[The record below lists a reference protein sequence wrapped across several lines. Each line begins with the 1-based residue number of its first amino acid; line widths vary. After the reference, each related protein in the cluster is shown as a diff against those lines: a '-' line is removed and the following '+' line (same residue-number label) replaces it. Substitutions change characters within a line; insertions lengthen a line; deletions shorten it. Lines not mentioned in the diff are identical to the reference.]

1 MNNNKYGIVLFKN
14 TANLGD
20 DIQVYAASRFYPQ
33 IDYIID
39 RESISE
45 FVPNQKEKV
54 KVVMNGWF
62 NHDKTEF
69 LISPYIDPLFISIH
83 FTENDLYLSPGYS
96 FLTDYAQK
104 VMSKYKIGCR
114 DNHTLEVLKK
124 LGYKDVYFS
133 SCMTTTINPIGNK
146 KTKDYIV
153 AVDMNPK
160 IVEHLRKI
168 TNKEIIET
176 THWLFLEDNMT
187 YDEQRKKIDE
197 FDKANSE
204 KREKMI
210 QKHANLSFE
219 KRMQLVEKQ
228 LKLYQEASLVITDRI
243 HVGLPC
249 LGLQTNVLLIYY
261 DYNSDRIE
269 TFKELLVNCTEEE
282 FLQMKEE
289 DLLKIKNKNTY
300 KKYREKIIKDTQ
312 KFISEETKN
321 NEKLPDINIFKD
333 INIGR
338 EKYLKKLYTERIDE
352 LKKEN
357 EKLKNENKLLEKDL
371 TFYKKIK
378 YSKSW
383 KIIGKMY
390 KLKAKDKSNL

>member
-1 MNNNKYGIVLFKN
+1 
-14 TANLGD
+14 
-20 DIQVYAASRFYPQ
+20 
-33 IDYIID
+33 
-39 RESISE
+39 
-45 FVPNQKEKV
+45 
-54 KVVMNGWF
+54 
-62 NHDKTEF
+62 
-69 LISPYIDPLFISIH
+69 
-83 FTENDLYLSPGYS
+83 
-96 FLTDYAQK
+96 
-104 VMSKYKIGCR
+104 MSKYKIGCR

-133 SCMTTTINPIGNK
+133 SCMTTTINPIGKK

-168 TNKEIIET
+168 TNKEVIET

-187 YDEQRKKIDE
+187 YDEQRKKNDE

-204 KREKMI
+204 KRAKMI

-357 EKLKNENKLLEKDL
+357 EKLKNEKKLLEKDL
-371 TFYKKIK
+371 SFYKKIK

-390 KLKAKDKSNL
+390 KLKAKDKSNP